1 MDSIINKSNLNPFG
15 GSLYYDKVNV
25 DYENLPNT
33 LINEGILR
41 FFEPRIL
48 AIYPELHLWK
58 SDWLSYLKG
67 IPQKHKFT
75 VISKGLE
82 YGQKAYNY
90 HIENECKYPKLC
102 GLHERWHM
110 ILEYAEEVLSNNIPQ
125 EYLPAINSVYQTD
138 DGKANKKEFTTAR
151 QVLAI
156 HYLLEYCKVP
166 NIDNTAK
173 ARFIQ
178 FLTGRESGASNIKD
192 TTIYKKV
199 RKPFST
205 DNKTLNEDLNFIRKY
220 FEDLGLSE
228 IAKAITNEISKSE
241 L

>member
-1 MDSIINKSNLNPFG
+1 MDSIINKSNPNPFG
-15 GSLYYDKVNV
+15 GSYYYDKINV
-25 DYENLPNT
+25 DFESLPNT
-33 LINEGILR
+33 IINEGILR

-48 AIYPELHLWK
+48 PMYPELHLWK
-58 SDWLSYLKG
+58 SDWLSYLNG
-67 IPQKHKFT
+67 IPQKHKLT
-75 VISKGLE
+75 VIKKGLE
-82 YGQKAYNY
+82 FGQLAYNY
-90 HIENECKYPKLC
+90 HIENECKFPKLC
-102 GLHERWHM
+102 DLHERWHM
-110 ILEYAEEVLSNNIPQ
+110 ILEYAEEVLLNNIPY
-125 EYLPAINSVYQTD
+125 EHLSAINSDYQTND
-138 DGKANKKEFTTAR
+138 AKSNKKEFTTAR

-199 RKPFST
+199 RKPLST
-205 DNKTLNEDLNFIRKY
+205 DNRTLNADLGFIRKY

-241 L
+241 